1 VTLTYIGVESY
12 MTAAAVFDPR
22 KVDAYATHLAKVNT
36 VKDVIATEDI
46 CNQQGAILIPKGA
59 TISAKATEKII
70 RFKLIRPLHDT
81 VSIDGEIGSNELYNA
96 IMALIKRTPDLLSL
110 HTQCNLDAIIKQ
122 RCQFYQKFSVLKQ
135 KLTVLS
141 MQMTK
146 TFENALLSSWLCT
159 LIGLRMK
166 LSEDDLNALFLA
178 ALTHDFGMLH
188 IDPEILNK
196 KGELSPEEWRQI
208 HAHVVI
214 GKTILEEIPGLPKAT
229 SKAVLE
235 HHERCDGTGYPTQ
248 KDGESLGLLGQ
259 IIAMTDSVIAIYSTR
274 FVKERRSL
282 LEIVPIL
289 QVNNEAHF
297 YKTYDTIITILRNS
311 NLPKSKGLSAEKIPP
326 LIQKFA
332 NDGQFMNAQLAL
344 VSDVIDT
351 LDHDA
356 KNRKLTALHNVLGLI
371 NKVVNGS
378 GILGDS
384 YHRWIDQVRDEEL
397 EFAYREIEDSTL
409 MLKELQFHLK
419 RLTRML
425 HLYAKRKDTDNS
437 TQITIMQSLK
447 KLSQLTQAS
456 RAQHDSDE
464 KAYAL

>member
-1 VTLTYIGVESY
+1 
-12 MTAAAVFDPR
+12 MTVAAAFDPK

-59 TISAKATEKII
+59 TISTQATEKII

-81 VSIDGEIGSNELYNA
+81 VAIDGEIGEHALYEAMIA
-96 IMALIKRTPDLLSL
+96 ILQRNTDLHNL
-110 HTQCNLDAIIKQ
+110 HEQHDLDLIIKQ
-122 RCQFYQKFSVLKQ
+122 RCQFYQRFSVLKQ

-141 MQMTK
+141 VQMTK
-146 TFENALLSSWLCT
+146 TYDNALLSAWLCT
-159 LIGLRMK
+159 LIGVRMQ
-166 LSEDDLNALFLA
+166 LSEEDLNALFLA

-188 IDPEILNK
+188 IDPDILNK
-196 KGELSPEEWRQI
+196 KGELTPEEWRQI

-229 SKAVLE
+229 STAVLE

-248 KDGESLGLLGQ
+248 KDGTTLGLLGQ
-259 IIAMTDSVIAIYSTR
+259 IIAMSDSMIAIYSTR
-274 FVKERRSL
+274 FVKEQRSL
-282 LEIVPIL
+282 REIIPIL

-297 YKTYDTIITILRNS
+297 YRTYDTIVTVLRNS
-311 NLPKSKGLSAEKIPP
+311 NLPKAKGLSAEDIPP

-332 NDGQFMNAQLAL
+332 NDGQVMNAQLDL
-344 VSDVIDT
+344 VSDVITTLEHDT
-351 LDHDA
+351 
-356 KNRKLTALHNVLGLI
+356 KNRKLTALHNVFELI

-384 YHRWIDQVRDEEL
+384 YHRWIDQVREEKL
-397 EFAYREIEDSTL
+397 EFAYREIEDSAL

-425 HLYAKRKDTDNS
+425 HLYAKHKNTDNS
-437 TQITIMQSLK
+437 TQLTIMESLK
-447 KLSQLTQAS
+447 KLSQLAQAR
-456 RAQHDSDE
+456 RAQQDAHSE
-464 KAYAL
+464 AYAL